1 LLLHVLIHDLSLRPG
16 CRAQIVLGQLSQE
29 MAQAA
34 TAEIAILDDC
44 IEQCKAQSPAHTMA
58 LKQRMAP
65 GADGGSAGLKS
76 AAYGRPTAGKKPNS
90 TEPPAAT
97 PSVRE
102 PVASDYQT
110 ESKPLVITRDR

>member
-1 LLLHVLIHDLSLRPG
+1 
-16 CRAQIVLGQLSQE
+16 

-44 IEQCKAQSPAHTMA
+44 IEQCKAQSPAHTTA

-76 AAYGRPTAGKKPNS
+76 AAYGRPTAAPSGKKPNS